1 MGGGAAGV
9 EGEDRKFPCERR
21 GRILRF
27 ETQICRFVVAEN
39 NIREAASC
47 LRGATFSDGPASA
60 SVSLCL
66 ILYLFHC

>member
-27 ETQICRFVVAEN
+27 ETQICRFVVAQLQKTTSEKLH
-39 NIREAASC
+39 R
-47 LRGATFSDGPASA
+47 
-60 SVSLCL
+60 V
-66 ILYLFHC
+66 